1 MKNLSFYVKRVL
13 QQGAEEAKIIDT
25 KNIVTGNWVRLK
37 CQYGCSGYGNRLT
50 CPPFSPTPEYTKKMI
65 SEYKKA
71 LILSYNSKP
80 GQERAK
86 RRKMHRVIARL
97 EREIFLDG
105 YYKAFGMV
113 AGPCR
118 LCVPCDINNTC
129 KFTEVARPAMEACGI
144 DVYKTARNSGIKLE
158 VAQSTKD
165 ISKYCCLILIY

>member
-1 MKNLSFYVKRVL
+1 MKNLSHYVKRVL

-71 LILSYNSKP
+71 LLLSYHSKP

-86 RRKMHRVIARL
+86 RRKMHRVVAKL

-105 YYKAFGMV
+105 YYKVFGMV

-118 LCVPCDINNTC
+118 LCIPCDIKNTC

-144 DVYKTARNSGIKLE
+144 DVYQTARNSGIKLE
-158 VAQSTKD
+158 VVKSTKD

>member
-1 MKNLSFYVKRVL
+1 MKNLSYYVKRVL
-13 QQGAEEAKIIDT
+13 QLGAEEAKIIDT

-37 CQYGCSGYGNRLT
+37 CQYGCKGYGNRLT

-65 SEYKKA
+65 AEYKKA
-71 LILSYNSKP
+71 LLLTYHSKP

-86 RRKMHRVIARL
+86 RRKMHRVVARL

-118 LCVPCDINNTC
+118 YCVPCKVNDAC
-129 KFTEVARPAMEACGI
+129 KFPEYARPAMEACGI
-144 DVYKTARNSGIKLE
+144 DVYQTARNSGLKLE
-158 VAQSTKD
+158 VAQSTKY
-165 ISKYCCLILIY
+165 ISKYCCLILIH